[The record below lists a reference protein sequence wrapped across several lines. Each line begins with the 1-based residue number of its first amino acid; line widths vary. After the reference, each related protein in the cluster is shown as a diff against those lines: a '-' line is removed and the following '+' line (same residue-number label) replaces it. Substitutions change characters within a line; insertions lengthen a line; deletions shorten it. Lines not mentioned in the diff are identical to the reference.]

1 MKKQNKHDTTSKI
14 EERKKNIIN
23 MLHQNKGWIH
33 VGKQENIIAEYNK
46 LFGDTDPT
54 FNPSALSRILND
66 PRNDSFSFDGT
77 YLILRD
83 NEKIRMDIHSAIYKD
98 DNVKVSLLNT
108 YYIETQYAEE
118 VYAVIKE
125 YFSDQIYNAN
135 FVPGGLE
142 LTVKHAA
149 NSDNNLRYN
158 RLNAII
164 NKYCR

>member
-1 MKKQNKHDTTSKI
+1 
-14 EERKKNIIN
+14 
-23 MLHQNKGWIH
+23 MLHQNKGRIY
-33 VGKQENIIAEYNK
+33 VGKQENIITEYNK
-46 LFGDTDPT
+46 LFRDTDPS

-83 NEKIRMDIHSAIYKD
+83 NEKMDMDIRSAIYKD
-98 DNVKVSLLNT
+98 DSVKVSLLNT

-135 FVPGGLE
+135 FVPSGLE
-142 LTVKHAA
+142 LTVKHATNSA
-149 NSDNNLRYN
+149 NLLYYN
-158 RLNAII
+158 SLNAII
-164 NKYCR
+164 AHYCR

>member
-1 MKKQNKHDTTSKI
+1 MLPH
-14 EERKKNIIN
+14 
-23 MLHQNKGWIH
+23 MLHQNKGRIY
-33 VGKQENIIAEYNK
+33 VGKQENIITEYNK
-46 LFGDTDPT
+46 LFRDTDPS

-83 NEKIRMDIHSAIYKD
+83 NEKMDMDIRSAIYKD
-98 DNVKVSLLNT
+98 DSVKVSLLNT

-135 FVPGGLE
+135 FVPSGLE
-142 LTVKHAA
+142 LTVKHATNSA
-149 NSDNNLRYN
+149 NLLYYN
-158 RLNAII
+158 SLNAII
-164 NKYCR
+164 AHYCR

>member
-14 EERKKNIIN
+14 EERKKISSICFIKIRGGF
-23 MLHQNKGWIH
+23 MLESK
-33 VGKQENIIAEYNK
+33 K

-142 LTVKHAA
+142 ITVKHAA

>member
-23 MLHQNKGWIH
+23 MLHQNKGRIY
-33 VGKQENIIAEYNK
+33 VGKQENIITEYNK
-46 LFGDTDPT
+46 LFRDTDPS

-83 NEKIRMDIHSAIYKD
+83 NEKMDMDIRSAIYKD
-98 DNVKVSLLNT
+98 DSVKVSLLNT

-135 FVPGGLE
+135 FVPSGLE
-142 LTVKHAA
+142 LTVKHATNSA
-149 NSDNNLRYN
+149 NLLYYN
-158 RLNAII
+158 SLNAII
-164 NKYCR
+164 AHYCR